1 MFELIKKVDRECGT
15 PFYFVYPERF
25 VNNLQSFRKAFT
37 DIYPN
42 FILSYSFKTNY
53 TPPLLTLAKANNVYA
68 EVVSTMEYNMA
79 IQLGYPTDH
88 IIFNGPVKSINDID
102 TATRNNS
109 ILQLDSAYEV
119 ALLLELQQAFLL
131 LFLYFYLYSLLPFLY

>member
-53 TPPLLTLAKANNVYA
+53 TSILLQQAKNIDCFA
-68 EVVSTMEYNMA
+68 ETVSSMEYNLA
-79 IQLGYPTDH
+79 VQKGFATNR
-88 IIFNGPVKSINDID
+88 IIFNGPIKNFEDIKKALANKSIV
-102 TATRNNS
+102 
-109 ILQLDSAYEV
+109 QLDSEYEIEHV
-119 ALLLELQQAFLL
+119 LKVLLSLKLLL
-131 LFLYFYLYSLLPFLY
+131 LFSF